1 VSIALPKGPYSAIVC
16 DPPWSF
22 LTYTGSGTPH
32 RTEEDHYPVET
43 VEEMRNIPVA
53 DIAAKDCALFMWV
66 IGSHLDQ
73 ALELGRAWGFRYVT
87 DAFTW
92 VKVGKNDPSVRPISM
107 GYWSRKQTETCL
119 LFTRGRPKRLD
130 AGVRQ
135 LLESDAHVIYAA
147 KREHSRKPDEQ
158 YDRIERLV
166 AGPYLE
172 MFSRQSR
179 DGWDSWGLETGKFD
193 SPFASTP
200 PTSATDDFSALFD

>member
-1 VSIALPKGPYSAIVC
+1 MSELPPGPYSAILA
-16 DPPWSF
+16 DPPWHF
-22 LTYTGSGTPH
+22 IAYKGGGTPH
-32 RTEEDHYPVET
+32 RTEQDHYPTMGFDDLVK
-43 VEEMRNIPVA
+43 MPVA

-73 ALELGRAWGFRYVT
+73 ALQLGKDWGFRYVT

-92 VKVGKNDPSVRPISM
+92 VKVGKHDPSVRPISM

-119 LFTRGRPKRLD
+119 LFTRGRPKRIE

-135 LLESDAHVIYAA
+135 LLETDAHVIYAA

-166 AGPYLE
+166 DGPYLE
-172 MFSRQSR
+172 MFSRKSR

-193 SPFASTP
+193 LPRPAATP
-200 PTSATDDFSALFD
+200 DFDAIFS